1 MAEEMELPG
10 LEAAGDVVQN
20 LGDRT
25 SNRANW
31 WRPGSAFRAMRG
43 WRFLQLNVPP
53 GLKWLGRS
61 RPLTGGGATEDVGSS
76 PGAYELALKPVAQTG
91 MPSSVLAVSF
101 NPHTSWINAQIVG
114 SPWSGEESHAPSNQ
128 DFHGIAVAKVT
139 PFLGG
144 GYTSGQV
151 QGFVQDGSGAL
162 GNTGAFQP

>member
-1 MAEEMELPG
+1 MAEEMDLPG
-10 LEAAGDVVQN
+10 LEIAGDVVQN

-25 SNRANW
+25 LNRANW
-31 WRPGSAFRAMRG
+31 WRPGSAFRAARS
-43 WRFLQLNVPP
+43 RFLRGTPV
-53 GLKWLGRS
+53 GLRWLGRS
-61 RPLTGGGATEDVGSS
+61 RPSTGGGATEDVGSD
-76 PGAYELALKPVAQTG
+76 PGAWQLSLTPVQQTG

-101 NPHTSWINAQIVG
+101 NPHPSWINAQIVG
-114 SPWSGEESHAPSNQ
+114 SPWTGEESHAPAHRI
-128 DFHGIAVAKVT
+128 FHGVGIAQVT